1 MSADNGVVVPL
12 MRGCHCI
19 WGLPRRAV
27 HSLCIADGTVSAT
40 RANFGANARVNC
52 HSTSQ
57 RVEPQL
63 IFWRTSETNARRP
76 LRLPRHAA
84 PSLHPREAVPDPPF
98 FSAVLARTSSSP
110 RRASTPCSS
119 RTSYGVTRHVA
130 RRDACACAS
139 SADLLSRRPTVA
151 HRDARPWPRG
161 SSRTIALPLALTLGQ
176 FFYVPLIF
184 VCFRFFLLPTTG
196 ASPS

>member
-19 WGLPRRAV
+19 WGLPRLAV

-139 SADLLSRRPTVA
+139 SADCRADPPSRIVTHGRGRA
-151 HRDARPWPRG
+151 ARHAPSRCPWR
-161 SSRTIALPLALTLGQ
+161 
-176 FFYVPLIF
+176 
-184 VCFRFFLLPTTG
+184 
-196 ASPS
+196 